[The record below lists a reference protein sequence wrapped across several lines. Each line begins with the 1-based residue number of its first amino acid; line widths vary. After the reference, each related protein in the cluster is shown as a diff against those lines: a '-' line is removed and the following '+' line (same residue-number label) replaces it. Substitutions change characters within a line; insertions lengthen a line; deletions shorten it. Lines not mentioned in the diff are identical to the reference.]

1 MVLAQKLYQYM
12 GQFFKNINFAKKNLL
27 VLHGVPDVK
36 DTKNASNLV
45 DVVRQDNKDAC
56 VT

>member
-27 VLHGVPDVK
+27 MLHGVPDVK

-45 DVVRQDNKDAC
+45 DMVEDNKDAC